1 MTNSSVDFLQSL
13 ARAARQLHTY
23 PAGSRLCTDAI
34 EACHSAFTAL
44 EREESLTIRVGPRE
58 LHVDDDAIGRGT
70 IIDQELWRPLHRARV
85 ASVEIEP
92 TVSVRDW
99 AQFCALVN
107 VSRRPS
113 RQMSSFPELLL
124 ESGVSTIN
132 VRARPRPELF
142 EVGAPPAPVQAVV
155 TRERVRQASIPASGT
170 AKHLYPPDKGWIRL
184 DPTVAYESISLLDL
198 AVLINEPSELA
209 VMLTRLI
216 DEDAG
221 DDEAQARALEHRY
234 ADVVML
240 VGALDARLGRI
251 LFSKLA
257 HAVLAL
263 DSDRRRSLLRRA
275 ILPGLLDGRLH
286 GEAVLSE
293 FPDMDLADALCLLL
307 DLDAASAHVLPMA
320 LDRLHLSDER
330 RNMLTPLI
338 KRKLDA
344 GPPGD
349 VPHDRWS
356 SSGFD
361 AVAKSL
367 IRVGQDHA
375 KDFAGFA
382 AFDLAM
388 TDQTTSALADVRQT
402 LVLTDA
408 CKAQLRC
415 ALSLA
420 RVEPNPSV
428 VEAMLERGAAA
439 LLRVHRTA
447 RWDTVAD
454 FVMQL
459 EQTAGGLEA
468 ARPDVARAA
477 RDTIIRLCDRDFMLH
492 LAQLARTNRDEAAGI
507 ITSIGV
513 SLVPGWLALF
523 DEPTNRPRA
532 RQLVPLLSDCAGTVA
547 PAIAERLPSLAV
559 DAACAALTVLGFAGT
574 GHEEIIAAQVDAGD
588 ERLGREAMRALA
600 RIGSRQAAG
609 LIALQIDRG
618 RPLVCPAAEEA
629 LWRLPRPLALARTRE
644 LLERRDFVSR
654 HPAAAARLMERAVQC
669 AGGSFDPLLD
679 SLMGLRFQFWRP
691 GLARVGAKA
700 RALRQ

>member
-1 MTNSSVDFLQSL
+1 MTNSSVDFLQAL

-23 PAGSRLCTDAI
+23 PAGSRLCTEAI
-34 EACHSAFTAL
+34 EACHTAFAAL
-44 EREESLTIRVGPRE
+44 EREEALTIRVGPRE
-58 LHVDDDAIGRGT
+58 LHVGDEAIGRGT
-70 IIDQELWRPLHRARV
+70 IVEQELWRPLHRARV

-99 AQFCALVN
+99 AQFCGLVSVN
-107 VSRRPS
+107 RRPA
-113 RQMSSFPELLL
+113 RQMASFPELLL
-124 ESGVSTIN
+124 ESGVSTII
-132 VRARPRPELF
+132 VRATPRPELF

-155 TRERVRQASIPASGT
+155 ERERVRQASIPATGT
-170 AKHLYPPDKGWIRL
+170 AKHLYPPDKGWVRL
-184 DPTVAYESISLLDL
+184 DPTVSYDSISLLDL

-216 DEDAG
+216 DEDAS
-221 DDEAQARALEHRY
+221 DDAARARALEHRY
-234 ADVVML
+234 VDIVML
-240 VGALDARLGRI
+240 VGALDARLGRV

-263 DSDRRRSLLRRA
+263 DSERRRSLLRRA

-307 DLDAASAHVLPMA
+307 DLDAASAHVLPIA
-320 LDRLHLSDER
+320 LDRLHLSDDR
-330 RNMLTPLI
+330 RNTLTPLI
-338 KRKLDA
+338 TRKLNA
-344 GPPGD
+344 GPARD
-349 VPHDRWS
+349 VPPDRWS

-361 AVAKSL
+361 DVAKSL
-367 IRVGQDHA
+367 TRVTGDA
-375 KDFAGFA
+375 KDFGGFA

-388 TDQTTSALADVRQT
+388 TDQTTSALASVREA
-402 LVLTDA
+402 LVLADG
-408 CKAQLRC
+408 CEAQLRC

-428 VEAMLERGAAA
+428 VETVLARAMAA
-439 LLRVHRTA
+439 LHRVHRGA
-447 RWDTVAD
+447 RWDTVAH
-454 FVMQL
+454 FVLQL
-459 EQTAGGLEA
+459 EQTATELDA
-468 ARPDVARAA
+468 ARPDVAAAA
-477 RDTIIRLCDRDFMLH
+477 REAIVRLCDRDFMLH
-492 LAQLARTNRDEAAGI
+492 LAQLARTNRDDAAVI
-507 ITSIGV
+507 INAVGV

-523 DEPTNRPRA
+523 DEPSDRPRA
-532 RQLVPLLSDCAGTVA
+532 RQLVPLMCDRAPIVA
-547 PAIAERLPSLAV
+547 AALAARLPGLGV
-559 DAACAALTVLGFAGT
+559 DAACAALTVLGAAGS
-574 GHEEIIAAQVDAGD
+574 GHEEIIAAQVDVGD

-609 LIALQIDRG
+609 LIATQIDRG
-618 RPLVCPAAEEA
+618 RPIVCPAAEEA

-669 AGGSFDPLLD
+669 ADGSFDPLLD